1 MDPLNEH
8 TILKF
13 QKMLTLH
20 ETANEWCL
28 MVKSNPMFLDVLF
41 YSGKTMDLHDSPW
54 TRPAVQ
60 VLAENASAQGVAL
73 EADPPYEIE
82 I

>member
-13 QKMLTLH
+13 RKMLKLH

-41 YSGKTMDLHDSPW
+41 YSGSMDLHGPVQ
-54 TRPAVQ
+54 RFQQ